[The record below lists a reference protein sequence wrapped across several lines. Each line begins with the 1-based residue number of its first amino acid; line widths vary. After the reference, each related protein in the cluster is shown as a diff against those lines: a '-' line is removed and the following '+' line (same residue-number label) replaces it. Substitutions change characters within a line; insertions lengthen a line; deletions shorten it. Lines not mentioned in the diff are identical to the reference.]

1 MGGGSSKVDEEKVDE
16 NENQLVNEISP
27 RAFTSIDVHGNS
39 ILSSV
44 VILLV
49 ILSLMFLGY
58 LLLKRYGCCGTTSRN
73 TGPPG
78 IEDRRRQDP
87 WYGMLNRALWDQ
99 EIPFADG
106 YDRRIGYRN
115 VEANRLPFVQN
126 QVLPI
131 AAPPH
136 VNQMLPIAAP
146 PPILPLKYANSE
158 ISTNNSHVPPIIIQT
173 TQPATPHY
181 GYQSK
186 EHEEFSSRKEPRRET
201 FERLQSEI
209 DKL

>member
-27 RAFTSIDVHGNS
+27 KAFTSIDVHGNS

-44 VILLV
+44 VVLLV

-58 LLLKRYGCCGTTSRN
+58 LLIKHYGCCGTTSRN
-73 TGPPG
+73 NPPPG
-78 IEDRRRQDP
+78 TVGRRRQEP

-99 EIPFADG
+99 EIPFVDG
-106 YDRRIGYRN
+106 YNRGIGYGN

-126 QVLPI
+126 HVLPLAAPPPMNQVLP
-131 AAPPH
+131 
-136 VNQMLPIAAP
+136 LAAP
-146 PPILPLKYANSE
+146 PPILPIKYANSE
-158 ISTNNSHVPPIIIQT
+158 FSTNNTHAPPIIIHT

>member
-1 MGGGSSKVDEEKVDE
+1 MGGSESKVDEEKVDE
-16 NENQLVNEISP
+16 NENKLVNEISP

-39 ILSSV
+39 VLSSV

-58 LLLKRYGCCGTTSRN
+58 LLLKRYGCCGTTNRN
-73 TGPPG
+73 TFPPG
-78 IEDRRRQDP
+78 TEGRRRQES
-87 WYGMLNRALWDQ
+87 WYSMLNRGLWDQ
-99 EIPFADG
+99 EIPFVDG
-106 YDRRIGYRN
+106 YDRGIGYRN

-126 QVLPI
+126 QVLP
-131 AAPPH
+131 
-136 VNQMLPIAAP
+136 LAAP
-146 PPILPLKYANSE
+146 PPILPIKYANSE
-158 ISTNNSHVPPIIIQT
+158 FSTNNTHAPPIIIQT

>member
-1 MGGGSSKVDEEKVDE
+1 MVDEEKVDE

-58 LLLKRYGCCGTTSRN
+58 LLLKRYGCCGTTNRN
-73 TGPPG
+73 TFPPG
-78 IEDRRRQDP
+78 TEGRRGQES
-87 WYGMLNRALWDQ
+87 WYGMLNRGLWDQ
-99 EIPFADG
+99 EIPFVDG
-106 YDRRIGYRN
+106 YNRGIGYGN

-126 QVLPI
+126 HVLPLAAPPPINQVLP
-131 AAPPH
+131 
-136 VNQMLPIAAP
+136 LAAP
-146 PPILPLKYANSE
+146 PPILPIKYANSE
-158 ISTNNSHVPPIIIQT
+158 ISTNTSAPPIIIQT
-173 TQPATPHY
+173 TPHH
-181 GYQSK
+181 GYQSR
-186 EHEEFSSRKEPRRET
+186 EHEEFSSRREPRRDA
-201 FERLQSEI
+201 FKRLQGEI

>member
-1 MGGGSSKVDEEKVDE
+1 MGGSESKVDEEKVDE
-16 NENQLVNEISP
+16 NENKLVNEISP

-39 ILSSV
+39 VLSSV

-58 LLLKRYGCCGTTSRN
+58 LLLKRYGCCGTTNRN
-73 TGPPG
+73 TFPPRTEG
-78 IEDRRRQDP
+78 RRRQES
-87 WYGMLNRALWDQ
+87 WYDMLNRGLWDQ
-99 EIPFADG
+99 EIPFGDG
-106 YDRRIGYRN
+106 YDRGIGYRN

-126 QVLPI
+126 QVLP
-131 AAPPH
+131 
-136 VNQMLPIAAP
+136 LAAP
-146 PPILPLKYANSE
+146 PPILPIKYANSE
-158 ISTNNSHVPPIIIQT
+158 ISTNAHAPPIIIQT

-181 GYQSK
+181 GFQSK
-186 EHEEFSSRKEPRRET
+186 EHEEYSPRKEPRRET